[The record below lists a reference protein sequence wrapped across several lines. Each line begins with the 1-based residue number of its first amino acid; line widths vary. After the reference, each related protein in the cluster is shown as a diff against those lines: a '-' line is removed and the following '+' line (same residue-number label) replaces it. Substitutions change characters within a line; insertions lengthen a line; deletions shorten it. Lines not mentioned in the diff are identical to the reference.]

1 MSDLT
6 IHVITIIAALVVLV
20 ILAFLNNS
28 NDDDSDDEPDLY
40 LEKKITK
47 DHSKRK
53 KHDLK
58 AFTSVFSQFTLME
71 RINKI
76 EIFVQTL
83 ERKSRLFLN
92 YLIRSTKQSL
102 R

>member
-47 DHSKRK
+47 TNKKRE
-53 KHDLK
+53 
-58 AFTSVFSQFTLME
+58 SVAAADC
-71 RINKI
+71 
-76 EIFVQTL
+76 
-83 ERKSRLFLN
+83 
-92 YLIRSTKQSL
+92 
-102 R
+102 